1 MSQVSTLMKQVIGIT
16 GGIASGK
23 STVVQVLRDKGYPVI
38 DSDQVVHD
46 LQKKGG
52 LLYKALVDF
61 FGQTILL
68 DNGELNRPKL
78 SELIFSNATNRQ
90 ISSNLQN
97 DIIRKELARQKDD
110 LLVRHDLVFMDI
122 PLLFELGY
130 EAWCDETW
138 LIYVNPSTQIE
149 RAPQRPLGTHRVED
163 VALQRHRAELRAP
176 LGRPFDVHHARSG
189 LECWLFAPEREQ
201 IAVH

>member
-1 MSQVSTLMKQVIGIT
+1 MKQVIGIT

-46 LQKKGG
+46 LQQKGG

-90 ISSNLQN
+90 ISSDLQN

-110 LLVRHDLVFMDI
+110 LLARNDLVFMDI

-138 LIYVNPSTQIE
+138 LIYVSPSTQIE
-149 RAPQRPLGTHRVED
+149 RLMARGGYTKDQAIQRINSQMPLEDKLCLATHVID
-163 VALQRHRAELRAP
+163 NNGDLTATFSQLNQLLAQLTA
-176 LGRPFDVHHARSG
+176 
-189 LECWLFAPEREQ
+189 
-201 IAVH
+201 